1 MKDYK
6 KAFEDIRNIV
16 NSLDSSTKEAV
27 EVQPDKYGFYPI
39 STKYGGREVDK
50 YNKLLK
56 DWAKSSD
63 PVKKRLSEILPKK
76 VIVNYELTYDQV
88 NPIFRYNSN
97 RLFMLSDSKI
107 RTYDLTERPAAMIV
121 FLAVKQDGSKIQDH
135 FVAAASNH
143 SWPSSVGYEHYLS
156 CVEESC
162 VRYANTKYKLITT
175 NRALK
180 KTPN

>member
-56 DWAKSSD
+56 DWSLSLD

-76 VIVNYELTYDQV
+76 VIVNYELTNDQV
-88 NPIFRYNSN
+88 DPVFRYNNN
-97 RLFMLSDSKI
+97 RLFMIADPKI
-107 RTYDLTERPAAMIV
+107 KTYDAKENPASMIV
-121 FLAVKQDGSKIQDH
+121 FLAVNPDGFTIEDH
-135 FVAAASNH
+135 FVATASNY
-143 SWPSSVGYEHYLS
+143 SYPSSAGYKHYLS
-156 CVEESC
+156 SVEESC
-162 VRYANTKYKLITT
+162 IRYANTKYKLIIS
-175 NRALK
+175 NRALR